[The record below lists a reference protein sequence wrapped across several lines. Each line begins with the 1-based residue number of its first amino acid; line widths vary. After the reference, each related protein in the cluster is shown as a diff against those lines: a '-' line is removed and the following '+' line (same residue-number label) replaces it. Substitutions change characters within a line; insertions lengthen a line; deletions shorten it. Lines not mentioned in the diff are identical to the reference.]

1 MQLIY
6 LKNGGEEMNKKNLSL
21 LSKLILLIT
30 FFIFSL
36 PSNAGMITK
45 AVGAYVAYKVIT
57 KNKEEKEQK
66 QQSASED
73 HYRYSSDEEC
83 VVIH

>member
-1 MQLIY
+1 MKIIANT
-6 LKNGGEEMNKKNLSL
+6 LKIIMLML
-21 LSKLILLIT
+21 FIT
-30 FFIFSL
+30 YSL

-66 QQSASED
+66 QQSTSED

-83 VVIH
+83 EEDEDSEECEE